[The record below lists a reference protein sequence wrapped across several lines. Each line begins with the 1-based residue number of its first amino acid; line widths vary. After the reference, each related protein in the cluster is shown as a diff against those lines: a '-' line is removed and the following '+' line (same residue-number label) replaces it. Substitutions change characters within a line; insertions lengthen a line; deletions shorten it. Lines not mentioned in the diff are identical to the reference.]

1 MHRFGPEGLNIGS
14 FCVVWKQVSTCRAPN
29 VSTLFPGGRGLAVVA
44 RRVERAAAHRDLHRG
59 APGPGT
65 GRCRAWCGHRSR
77 GANAGL
83 AWALGGEAC
92 RRTLGARRPRRR
104 STLAHRACAMARGC
118 LRKGA
123 LGSSKKAVPGPPRT
137 IPILVNPG
145 IGRAGCPRR
154 STSDW
159 PRSVDS
165 VHPFPP
171 SFSPTTTTR
180 WVSRREEWCA
190 ALQRH
195 PWKGRGGAGHRVGN
209 QWLPALAL
217 AIVFTYRPPRPPP
230 PPSVCGAIPR
240 PESLAR
246 LRSLRA

>member
-1 MHRFGPEGLNIGS
+1 MGNRILRRDSSAPNSVRLFVLLRWP
-14 FCVVWKQVSTCRAPN
+14 PN

-104 STLAHRACAMARGC
+104 STLVHRACAMARGC

-137 IPILVNPG
+137 IPIIVNPG

-209 QWLPALAL
+209 
-217 AIVFTYRPPRPPP
+217 
-230 PPSVCGAIPR
+230 
-240 PESLAR
+240 
-246 LRSLRA
+246 